1 MKKTLHERLILR
13 SIQLDKVAL
22 RDPMSPKQLRD
33 RINWERVKKILN
45 KRYENKD

>member
-13 SIQLDKVAL
+13 SIELDKVAL
-22 RDPMSPKQLRD
+22 RDPMSSKQLRD